1 MDKVRFVIRNPLIV
15 LAALCTI
22 MALILWAYISNKDS
36 STEMDIAIA
45 GIYLLSSMLLWILVE
60 LIELNCHFSKMEGKD
75 DQPDP

>member
-1 MDKVRFVIRNPLIV
+1 MDKVRFMIRNPLII

-45 GIYLLSSMLLWILVE
+45 GIYLLSSMLLWILAE
-60 LIELNCHFSKMEGKD
+60 LVQLNIHFSKMEEKD
-75 DQPDP
+75 DQQDP